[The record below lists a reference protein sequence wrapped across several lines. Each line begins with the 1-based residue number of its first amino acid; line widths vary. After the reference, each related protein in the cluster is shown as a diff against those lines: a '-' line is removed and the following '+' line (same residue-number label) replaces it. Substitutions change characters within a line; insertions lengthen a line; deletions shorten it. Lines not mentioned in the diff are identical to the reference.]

1 MTRTIYLQGKMG
13 ELFGDVW
20 NLNAATVAECMHGI
34 DCQREGKLKQ
44 YLLDCTEK
52 GIKFTVQRG
61 KELLDYDNLQMDL
74 GEEDLIIS
82 PVPAGSGNKLLKVI
96 VGFVLLLASAGMMA
110 GAMTVSA
117 TTGAVSVS
125 SYGALAA
132 GMALSMVGSVLL
144 NQGIAEYMAPK
155 QGMEKGDAFLF
166 DGPVNTTKQ
175 GIPVPLAYGQ
185 LLVGGATISFGFT
198 DTEVTS
204 ASGFTFSNSTG
215 GVYSASASTP
225 PNSGTAITAES
236 TTPASIP
243 AAQSEHI
250 DWNFDKGEL

>member
-74 GEEDLIIS
+74 GEDDLIIS
-82 PVPAGSGNKLLKVI
+82 PVPAGSANKLLKVI
-96 VGFVLLLASAGMMA
+96 VGFVLMV
-110 GAMTVSA
+110 GAAILMGPA
-117 TTGAVSVS
+117 A
-125 SYGALAA
+125 AAFLAA
-132 GMALSMVGSVLL
+132 PSVGGFAAVAGYMALGMIGSALL
-144 NQGIAEYMAPK
+144 NSGVAEYMAPK
-155 QGMEKGDAFLF
+155 KPGEKGDAFLF

-243 AAQSEHI
+243 AAQPEHI

>member
-74 GEEDLIIS
+74 GEDDLIIS

-96 VGFVLLLASAGMMA
+96 VGFALMVGAAMLMGPALAYGFTLKGVLY
-110 GAMTVSA
+110 V
-117 TTGAVSVS
+117 GAVM
-125 SYGALAA
+125 AM
-132 GMALSMVGSVLL
+132 GMIGSALL
-144 NQGIAEYMAPK
+144 NSGVAEYMAPK
-155 QGMEKGDAFLF
+155 KAGEKGDAFLF
-166 DGPVNTTKQ
+166 DGPVNNVKE

-185 LLVGGATISFGFT
+185 VLVGGATISFGFS
-198 DTEVTS
+198 DHEVS
-204 ASGFTFSNSTG
+204 SSSGFTFSQSNG
-215 GVYSASASTP
+215 GVYSTSTSSP
-225 PNSGTAITAES
+225 PNSSTAIAAES
-236 TTPASIP
+236 TTPDSVD
-243 AAQSEHI
+243 AQVSESI
-250 DWNFDKGEL
+250 DWNFGGGDEL

>member
-1 MTRTIYLQGKMG
+1 MTRTIHLQGKMG

-34 DCQREGKLKQ
+34 DCQREGKMKE

-52 GIKFTVQRG
+52 GIQFTVQRG
-61 KELLDYDNLQMDL
+61 EEFLDYDNLQMDL
-74 GEEDLIIS
+74 GEDDLIIS
-82 PVPAGSGNKLLKVI
+82 PVPAGSANKLLKVI
-96 VGFVLLLASAGMMA
+96 VGFVLMVGAAYFMAAGGFVGLA
-110 GAMTVSA
+110 GAVKL
-117 TTGAVSVS
+117 
-125 SYGALAA
+125 GAL
-132 GMALSMVGSVLL
+132 MAVGMVGSALL
-144 NQGIAEYMAPK
+144 NSGIAEYMAPK
-155 QGMEKGDAFLF
+155 QGMEKGDSFLF

-243 AAQSEHI
+243 AAQPEHI

>member
-61 KELLDYDNLQMDL
+61 EEFLDYDNLQMDL
-74 GEEDLIIS
+74 GEDDLIIS

-96 VGFVLLLASAGMMA
+96 VGFVLMVGAAYLMA
-110 GAMTVSA
+110 TGTFTGIMGFVKFGGLVAM
-117 TTGAVSVS
+117 G
-125 SYGALAA
+125 
-132 GMALSMVGSVLL
+132 MVGSALL
-144 NQGIAEYMAPK
+144 NSGVAEYMAPK
-155 QGMEKGDAFLF
+155 KGMEKGDAFLF
-166 DGPVNTTKQ
+166 DGPVNTVKQ

-215 GVYSASASTP
+215 GAYSSSAGTP
-225 PNSGTAITAES
+225 PNSGTAIAAES
-236 TTPASIP
+236 TTPASVP
-243 AAQSEHI
+243 APQPEHI

>member
-20 NLNAATVAECMHGI
+20 SLNAATVAECMHGI
-34 DCQREGKLKQ
+34 DCQREGRLKE

-74 GEEDLIIS
+74 GEDDLIIS

-96 VGFVLLLASAGMMA
+96 VGFALMVLSVAMMMGSPGLLMIAA
-110 GAMTVSA
+110 
-117 TTGAVSVS
+117 AVAV
-125 SYGALAA
+125 G
-132 GMALSMVGSVLL
+132 MVGSTLL
-144 NQGIAEYMAPK
+144 NQGVAEYMAPK
-155 QGMEKGDAFLF
+155 KPGEKGDAFLF

-175 GIPVPLAYGQ
+175 GVPVPLAYGQ

-198 DTEVTS
+198 DDEVTS
-204 ASGFTFSNSTG
+204 ASGFTFSSSTG
-215 GVYSASASTP
+215 GTYSASIGTP
-225 PNSGTAITAES
+225 PNSATPIISDS
-236 TTPASIP
+236 TTPATIP
-243 AAQSEHI
+243 AAKPEHI

>member
-61 KELLDYDNLQMDL
+61 EELLDYDNLQMDL
-74 GEEDLIIS
+74 GKDDLIIS

-96 VGFVLLLASAGMMA
+96 VGFALMVVGAAMMMS
-110 GAMTVSA
+110 G
-117 TTGAVSVS
+117 GWL
-125 SYGALAA
+125 ALAA
-132 GMALSMVGSVLL
+132 GMAVGMIGSALL
-144 NQGIAEYMAPK
+144 NSGVAEYMAPK
-155 QGMEKGDAFLF
+155 KAGEKGDAFLF
-166 DGPVNTTKQ
+166 DGPVNNVKE

-185 LLVGGATISFGFT
+185 VLVGGATISFGFS
-198 DTEVTS
+198 DHEVS
-204 ASGFTFSNSTG
+204 SSSGFRFSQSTG
-215 GVYSASASTP
+215 GLYSSSTSSP
-225 PNSGTAITAES
+225 PNSGTAIAAES
-236 TTPASIP
+236 TTPASV
-243 AAQSEHI
+243 AAQVSESI
-250 DWNFDKGEL
+250 DWNFDGGNEL

>member
-34 DCQREGKLKQ
+34 DCQREGKLKK

-61 KELLDYDNLQMDL
+61 EELLDYDNLQMDL
-74 GEEDLIIS
+74 GEDDLIIS
-82 PVPAGSGNKLLKVI
+82 PVPAGSANKLLKVV
-96 VGFVLLLASAGMMA
+96 VGFALMVLSVFMMMGSPGLLMIAA
-110 GAMTVSA
+110 
-117 TTGAVSVS
+117 AVAV
-125 SYGALAA
+125 G
-132 GMALSMVGSVLL
+132 MVGSTLL
-144 NQGIAEYMAPK
+144 NSGVAEYMAPK
-155 QGMEKGDAFLF
+155 KPGDKGDAFLF
-166 DGPVNTTKQ
+166 DGPVNTVKQ

-243 AAQSEHI
+243 AAQPEHI

>member
-61 KELLDYDNLQMDL
+61 EELLDYDNLQMDL
-74 GEEDLIIS
+74 GKDDLIIS

-96 VGFVLLLASAGMMA
+96 VGFVLMVGAAMLMGPGGAIAGLSGFAKFAAVA
-110 GAMTVSA
+110 GAMA
-117 TTGAVSVS
+117 MGMIGA
-125 SYGALAA
+125 A
-132 GMALSMVGSVLL
+132 ML
-144 NQGIAEYMAPK
+144 NSGVAEYMAPK
-155 QGMEKGDAFLF
+155 KAGEKGDAFLF
-166 DGPVNTTKQ
+166 DGPVNNVKE

-185 LLVGGATISFGFT
+185 VLVGGATISFGFS
-198 DTEVTS
+198 DHEVS
-204 ASGFTFSNSTG
+204 SSSGFRFSQSTG
-215 GVYSASASTP
+215 GVYSSSTSSP
-225 PNSGTAITAES
+225 PNSSTAIAAES

-243 AAQSEHI
+243 AQVSESI
-250 DWNFDKGEL
+250 DWNFDGGNEL

>member
-1 MTRTIYLQGKMG
+1 MG

-61 KELLDYDNLQMDL
+61 EELLDYDNLQMDL
-74 GEEDLIIS
+74 GEDDLIIS

-96 VGFVLLLASAGMMA
+96 VGFVLMVGAAMLLGPA
-110 GAMTVSA
+110 GAV
-117 TTGAVSVS
+117 GAMEF
-125 SYGALAA
+125 GALKVAA
-132 GMALSMVGSVLL
+132 YAATMAMGMIGSALL
-144 NQGIAEYMAPK
+144 NSGVAEYMAPK
-155 QGMEKGDAFLF
+155 QGMEKGDAFIF

-243 AAQSEHI
+243 AAQPEHI

>member
-20 NLNAATVAECMHGI
+20 SLNATTVAECMHGI
-34 DCQREGKLKQ
+34 DCQREGRLKQ

-74 GEEDLIIS
+74 GEDDLIIS

-96 VGFVLLLASAGMMA
+96 VGFALMVIGAWLVMM
-110 GAMTVSA
+110 G
-117 TTGAVSVS
+117 GWI
-125 SYGALAA
+125 ALAA
-132 GMALSMVGSVLL
+132 GMAVGMVGSTLL
-144 NQGIAEYMAPK
+144 NQGVAEYMAPK
-155 QGMEKGDAFLF
+155 KPGEKGDAFLF

-175 GIPVPLAYGQ
+175 GVPVPLAYGQ

-198 DTEVTS
+198 DDEVTS

-215 GVYSASASTP
+215 GTYSASAATP
-225 PNSGTAITAES
+225 PNSATPIISES
-236 TTPASIP
+236 TTPATIP
-243 AAQSEHI
+243 AAKPEHI

>member
-20 NLNAATVAECMHGI
+20 SLNAATVAECMHGI
-34 DCQREGKLKQ
+34 DCQREGRLKQ

-74 GEEDLIIS
+74 GEDDLIIS

-96 VGFVLLLASAGMMA
+96 VGFVLMVGAAYLMA
-110 GAMTVSA
+110 
-117 TTGAVSVS
+117 TGAFTGIMGFVKFGGLVAM
-125 SYGALAA
+125 G
-132 GMALSMVGSVLL
+132 MVGSALL
-144 NQGIAEYMAPK
+144 NSGVAEYMAPK
-155 QGMEKGDAFLF
+155 KPGEKGDAFLF

-175 GIPVPLAYGQ
+175 GVPVPLAYGQ

-198 DTEVTS
+198 DDEVTS

-215 GVYSASASTP
+215 GTYSASIGTP
-225 PNSGTAITAES
+225 PNSATPIISES
-236 TTPASIP
+236 TTPATIP
-243 AAQSEHI
+243 AAKPEHI

>member
-74 GEEDLIIS
+74 GEDDLIIS

-96 VGFVLLLASAGMMA
+96 VGFALMIGAAMILGPGGVIAAAELTGFAKFAAVGAAMAMGMIGSA
-110 GAMTVSA
+110 
-117 TTGAVSVS
+117 
-125 SYGALAA
+125 
-132 GMALSMVGSVLL
+132 LL
-144 NQGIAEYMAPK
+144 NSGVAEYMAPK
-155 QGMEKGDAFLF
+155 KAGEKGDAFLF
-166 DGPVNTTKQ
+166 DGPVNNVKE

-185 LLVGGATISFGFT
+185 VLVGGATISFGFS
-198 DTEVTS
+198 DHEVS
-204 ASGFTFSNSTG
+204 SSSGFTFSQSNG
-215 GVYSASASTP
+215 GVYSTSTSSP
-225 PNSGTAITAES
+225 PNSSTAIAAES
-236 TTPASIP
+236 TTPDSVD
-243 AAQSEHI
+243 AQVSESI
-250 DWNFDKGEL
+250 DWNFGGGDEL

>member
-74 GEEDLIIS
+74 GEDDLIIS

-96 VGFVLLLASAGMMA
+96 VGFALMVGAAMLMGPALAYGFTLKGVLY
-110 GAMTVSA
+110 V
-117 TTGAVSVS
+117 GAVM
-125 SYGALAA
+125 AM
-132 GMALSMVGSVLL
+132 GMIGSALL
-144 NQGIAEYMAPK
+144 NSGVAEYMAPK
-155 QGMEKGDAFLF
+155 KAGEKGDAFLF
-166 DGPVNTTKQ
+166 DGPVNNVKE

-185 LLVGGATISFGFT
+185 VLVGGATISFGFS
-198 DTEVTS
+198 DHEVS
-204 ASGFTFSNSTG
+204 SSSGFTFSQSNG
-215 GVYSASASTP
+215 GVYSTSTSSP
-225 PNSGTAITAES
+225 PNSGSAIAAES
-236 TTPASIP
+236 TTPDSVD
-243 AAQSEHI
+243 AQVSESI
-250 DWNFDKGEL
+250 DWNFGGGDEL